1 MGIKSFLVILV
12 LSVVVTY
19 LLPYVNLFLPINA
32 DGFGFPI
39 KYGTSSFFGG
49 SSFDLFAFFID
60 VVFWFAVIWGV
71 WKLLS
76 KVFKR

>member
-32 DGFGFPI
+32 DGF
-39 KYGTSSFFGG
+39 
-49 SSFDLFAFFID
+49 FID